1 MCAQREGPGMSMMTR
16 RSLQQFCVLATTV
29 ALAASSP
36 LLAQRGGG
44 GQGASRPGPATVE
57 FVATTADGALVTDL
71 TAAQVTLK
79 VANKDRA
86 ITSLTRVDFS
96 ATAAPASA
104 LPAPFGTNNA
114 ADGGRSFV
122 WVIDEE
128 SLSPGREV
136 ALREALAEFE
146 KTMTPRDRV
155 ALFTIPRGSISLP
168 ATNDRAALHAALAKV
183 QGRAKASMTTAE
195 RRCHTR
201 DTLVAFESILS
212 QTASAGLTPVLFFT
226 SGLLGAEAS
235 SGIGSSSDCVV
246 QPNDFQRIGP
256 AADIANAQVFV
267 IRPEESRD
275 RNSLG
280 GLENLVG
287 VTGGQMFHMTGSDA
301 LARVARETSSY
312 YVATFQVEG
321 NERSG
326 QSARLELKTTR
337 PDVTLR
343 TRSTVRIARGTAEA
357 LTPQSVLRTGEV
369 HRQFGLRVVGI
380 PSRNDGDEKNP
391 MKVFALAEVVDP
403 SVKLAAAAAVLY
415 DPLGKPISLW
425 TARPEELQRSL
436 VAAAIPAPAGTY
448 RLRFAA
454 VDTNGRAAT
463 ADFELN
469 ATTASAGPAQ
479 LGGLMLGVAG
489 EKGFEPILKITDQK
503 EVIALFELYGQP
515 AGKFGSLVEILPS
528 LTDKAVASAT
538 PSASRTPVADKFMF
552 AATLP
557 VADLKPGDY
566 ILRAQLAFEGQPTG
580 TLTMT
585 IRKQ

>member
-1 MCAQREGPGMSMMTR
+1 MTMMTR
-16 RSLQQFCVLATTV
+16 RSLQQFCVLTTTV

-44 GQGASRPGPATVE
+44 GAQPASRPGPATVE
-57 FVATTADGALVTDL
+57 FVATTADGTLVTDL
-71 TAAQVTLK
+71 TAEQVTLR

-96 ATAAPASA
+96 ASTAPASA
-104 LPAPFGTNNA
+104 LPVPFGTNNA
-114 ADGGRSFV
+114 DEAGRSFL

-128 SLSPGREV
+128 SLSPGRENAV
-136 ALREALAEFE
+136 RAALAEFE
-146 KTMTPRDRV
+146 KTLKARDRV
-155 ALFTIPRGSISLP
+155 ALFTIPRGTISLP
-168 ATNDRAALHAALAKV
+168 PTTDRAALQAALAKV
-183 QGRAKASMTTAE
+183 QGRAKVSMTTSE

-201 DTLVAFESILS
+201 DALSAVESLLS
-212 QTASAGLTPVLFFT
+212 QAAASGVTPVLFFT

-235 SGIGSSSDCVV
+235 SGIGSASDCVV

-256 AADIANAQVFV
+256 AADIANAQFYL
-267 IRPEESRD
+267 IRPEENRD
-275 RNSLG
+275 RTSLE

-312 YVATFQVEG
+312 YVATFTAEG
-321 NERSG
+321 NERTG
-326 QSARLELKTTR
+326 QSARLELRTSR

-343 TRSTVRIARGTAEA
+343 TRSTVRIARGSAEA
-357 LTPQSVLRTGEV
+357 VTPQSMLRTLDV

-380 PSRNDGDEKNP
+380 PSRNDGDPKNA

-403 SVKLAAAAAVLY
+403 SVKLASAAAALF
-415 DPLGKPISLW
+415 DPLGKLVSQW
-425 TARPEELQRSL
+425 TARPEELQRP
-436 VAAAIPAPAGTY
+436 VIAAAIPAPAGTY

-463 ADFELN
+463 ADYELN
-469 ATTASAGPAQ
+469 ATPASAGPAQ
-479 LGGLMLGVAG
+479 LGGLMIGVAG
-489 EKGFEPILKITDQK
+489 AQGFEPILKITDQK
-503 EVIALFELYGQP
+503 EVIAVFELYGRP
-515 AGKFGSLVEILPS
+515 AGPFGALVEILPS
-528 LTDKAVASAT
+528 LTDKPVASGPPSASAT
-538 PSASRTPVADKFMF
+538 PIADKFMF
-552 AATLP
+552 MAKLP

-566 ILRAQLAFEGQPTG
+566 VLRAQLAFEGQPTG

>member
-1 MCAQREGPGMSMMTR
+1 MSMMTR
-16 RSLQQFCVLATTV
+16 RTLQQFCVLATTV

-44 GQGASRPGPATVE
+44 QGASRPGPATVE
-57 FVATTADGALVTDL
+57 FIATTADGALVTDL

-96 ATAAPASA
+96 ATASPASA
-104 LPAPFGTNNA
+104 LPAPYGTNNA
-114 ADGGRSFV
+114 ADAGRSFM

-136 ALREALAEFE
+136 ALREAVTEFE
-146 KTMTPRDRV
+146 KTLTARDRV
-155 ALFTIPRGSISLP
+155 ALFTIPRGTISLP

-183 QGRAKASMTTAE
+183 QGRAKASMTSAE

-201 DTLVAFESILS
+201 DVLVAFESLLS
-212 QTASAGLTPVLFFT
+212 QTASAGVTPVLFFT
-226 SGLLGAEAS
+226 SGLVGAEAS
-235 SGIGSSSDCVV
+235 SGIGSANDCVV
-246 QPNDFQRIGP
+246 QPNEFQRIGP
-256 AADIANAQVFV
+256 AADVANAQVYV
-267 IRPEESRD
+267 IRPEENRD
-275 RNSLG
+275 RTSLE

-357 LTPQSVLRTGEV
+357 VTPQSVLRTGEV

-436 VAAAIPAPAGTY
+436 IAGAIPAPAGTY

-503 EVIALFELYGQP
+503 EVIAVFELYGRP
-515 AGKFGSLVEILPS
+515 AGPFGALVEILPS
-528 LTDKAVASAT
+528 LTEKAVASGPPQASAT
-538 PSASRTPVADKFMF
+538 PIADKFMF
-552 AATLP
+552 AAKLP

-580 TLTMT
+580 TLQMT